1 MTVWNY
7 TSACDIILPTF
18 TYKFLSPYFPR
29 KGFFLIK
36 NREALILQYTQTKDP
51 DIQATLVEAYQ
62 PLVEYI
68 ARKLTFNR
76 DDLDDL
82 VQVGN
87 IGLLRALRRFNPA
100 LDIDFSTFATPNIIG
115 EIKHYFRD
123 KRNIVKIPRKLQET
137 HSKVKNYLKDHQQD
151 AKQPTIAQIAKAL
164 ELTEEDVLEAM
175 EAGQSVSVVSLDM
188 PGYTKS
194 EMKGGSSGGDS
205 LLDTLG
211 DEPKEDTYLN
221 QISLSQAI
229 QTLTDREQDIVRL
242 RFYNGLSQRE
252 IADATGL
259 SQMHISRL
267 LTGILKKLK
276 KHIDR

>member
-1 MTVWNY
+1 M
-7 TSACDIILPTF
+7 IQ
-18 TYKFLSPYFPR
+18 
-29 KGFFLIK
+29 
-36 NREALILQYTQTKDP
+36 NRESLILEYTHTKDP
-51 DIQATLVEAYQ
+51 VIQEMLVSAYQ

-68 ARKLTFNR
+68 ARKLTFNKE
-76 DDLDDL
+76 DLDDL

-87 IGLLRALRRFNPA
+87 IGLLRALRRFDPT

-123 KRNIVKIPRKLQET
+123 KRNIVKIPRKLQEI
-137 HSKVKNYLKDHQQD
+137 HSKVKTYLKEHQQD
-151 AKQPTIAQIAKAL
+151 VKQPSIAQIARDL
-164 ELTEEDVLEAM
+164 EVTEEDVLEAM

-194 EMKGGSSGGDS
+194 EMKGGNQSADS

-211 DEPKEDTYLN
+211 DESKEDTYLN
-221 QISLSQAI
+221 QISLNQAI
-229 QTLTDREQDIVRL
+229 QTLSDREQDIVRL

-267 LTGILKKLK
+267 LTQIIKKLR
-276 KHIDR
+276 KHMEK